1 MLQYIVMFLYECTD
15 LYVQWKIAF
24 EAWTHTTYQNVEW
37 VRKMID
43 AISYYKKDTYNNYY
57 CIRTEPDIN
66 EWVNMSYIIRYDGCD
81 DSKMY
86 YYCEKYDQTHVNA
99 SRSRTG
105 TEGPLMELVVLGDR
119 RSLCEGEL
127 PSDQVRT
134 DKNARIETY
143 VLGTQDIQDKASYM
157 YGTLPDKG
165 LWLMKCDDSC
175 YVSRVLQEVTENV
188 PMDIIDIDI
197 ASRKPSNV
205 RFLSIIYSHPHMN
218 HDIELQLPQAMYYV
232 ENELFSPVFVLRML
246 EYTVGS
252 GSNYVFDMNY
262 TLKILD
268 RNVKYTELSCNEYI
282 TLGGELDGYTVT
294 EM

>member
-57 CIRTEPDIN
+57 RIRTEPDIN

-86 YYCEKYDQTHVNA
+86 YYCEKYDQTHVN
-99 SRSRTG
+99 
-105 TEGPLMELVVLGDR
+105 
-119 RSLCEGEL
+119 
-127 PSDQVRT
+127 
-134 DKNARIETY
+134 

-157 YGTLPDKG
+157 YGTLHDKG

-175 YVSRVLQEVTENV
+175 YMSRLLPSVSEKAPEN
-188 PMDIIDIDI
+188 ITNIDDNITN
-197 ASRKPSNV
+197 RKKSNV
-205 RFLSIIYSHPHMN
+205 RFLSIIYSHPRMN

-282 TLGGELDGYTVT
+282 TLGEQMHEYSVT
-294 EM
+294 AFCPFTIS

>member
-24 EAWTHTTYQNVEW
+24 EAWTHTTYQNVPW
-37 VRKMID
+37 IHNMID
-43 AISYYKKDTYNNYY
+43 SIHHFKQDTYNHYY
-57 CIRTEPDIN
+57 RIRTEPDIN
-66 EWVNMSYIIRYDGCD
+66 EWVNMSYIIHYDGGD
-81 DSKMY
+81 DSKVF

-127 PSDQVRT
+127 PSDQVHT

-143 VLGTQDIQDKASYM
+143 VLGTENIQYRASH
-157 YGTLPDKG
+157 GTLPDKG

-175 YVSRVLQEVTENV
+175 YVSRVLPVVTEKV

-218 HDIELQLPQAMYYV
+218 HDIELQLPQAMYHV
-232 ENELFSPVFVLRML
+232 GNELFSPVFVLRML

-268 RNVKYTELSCNEYI
+268 RNVKYTDLSCNEYI